1 MRSIKFSVAA
11 LSLMFCVACSDS
23 SSTPSAV
30 APAGGPGVAA
40 SQQEVA
46 VLLQRGIDQGEK
58 GDLANA
64 EKTFRSL
71 LDIDAKNK
79 YGWYNLGVLQQQRK
93 KDAQAAA
100 SYDKA
105 LAADPG
111 FTPAMYNKAI
121 IVEVK
126 DQAAA
131 MRLYKQIVVLNPK
144 ASTTYLRM
152 GLLQLRRGE
161 TDSAKDS
168 FSKAVAI
175 DPELRG
181 SVPEQYRP
189 VGP

>member
-1 MRSIKFSVAA
+1 V
-11 LSLMFCVACSDS
+11 
-23 SSTPSAV
+23 
-30 APAGGPGVAA
+30 AGGQGVAA
-40 SQQEVA
+40 
-46 VLLQRGIDQGEK
+46 LLQRGIEQGQK
-58 GDLANA
+58 GDLTNA

-71 LDIDAKNK
+71 LDIDPKNK
-79 YGWYNLGVLQQQRK
+79 YGWYNLGVVQQQRK

-111 FTPAMYNKAI
+111 FTSAMFNKAI
-121 IVEVK
+121 IVEAK

-152 GLLQLRRGE
+152 GLLQLRKGE
-161 TDSAKDS
+161 TDNARDS
-168 FSKAVAI
+168 FAKAVAI